1 MGGSMTVSGRSV
13 LPVMGWAVLSA
24 LFLLSASP
32 AQSAKRPSAGEAPIG
47 MVDQP
52 CPPSLEVPAA
62 ARDLLIELFV
72 EPRTLVAADFNRLT
86 NNDQFKAFSEA
97 SRLRAA
103 QDWSGRCAFHSANA
117 SALAAPKPPRVVF
130 MGDSITENWGLADPT
145 LFADGVLNR
154 GISGQTS
161 EQMLVR
167 FRSDVVALRPKIV
180 LILAGTNDIAGN
192 TGPTSAQN
200 FKNNIMS
207 MAEIARANGIEVVLC
222 SIPPTAAF
230 NWRPQI
236 DPKPWINRLN
246 AWLRSY
252 ATQSHSRFI
261 DYYPLLADPAG
272 AFRADLSND
281 GVHPNRS
288 GYRLMRALV
297 ERDVLRADR

>member
-1 MGGSMTVSGRSV
+1 MKVGGR
-13 LPVMGWAVLSA
+13 LPVIGWVALSA
-24 LFLLSASP
+24 LFLSTASP
-32 AQSAKRPSAGEAPIG
+32 AQGAGRSSAGEELVG
-47 MVDQP
+47 MVEQP
-52 CPPSLEVPAA
+52 CPPPLEVPAA

-72 EPRTLVAADFNRLT
+72 EPRTLAAVDFDRLT

-97 SRLRAA
+97 NRARAA
-103 QDWSGRCAFHSANA
+103 GDWSGRCTFHSANA
-117 SALAAPKPPRVVF
+117 SVLAAPKPPRAVF
-130 MGDSITENWGLADPT
+130 LGDSITQNWGLADPK
-145 LFADGVLNR
+145 LFTHGVLDR

-192 TGPTSAQN
+192 TGPTSMQN

-236 DPKPWINRLN
+236 DPKPWINELN
-246 AWLRSY
+246 TWLRGY
-252 ATQSHSRFI
+252 AMQSHSKFI
-261 DYYPLLADPAG
+261 DYYPLLAGPAG
-272 AFRADLSND
+272 EFRADLSND

-297 ERDVLRADR
+297 EREVLTAER